1 MKIDQMKIGLDCWKW
16 LKKKKKS
23 FEKIGSSDLN
33 SMVYL
38 PRPVCVAHIYERD
51 NNQINLATIITRM
64 F

>member
-1 MKIDQMKIGLDCWKW
+1 MIE
-16 LKKKKKS
+16 KKKKS